1 MSFVQS
7 PASAS
12 LPAAEGGGERSVVVS
27 WGSSLWFW
35 DFAALVPRTM
45 NLGVSVAKVI
55 DRCTRLLTSLVLQGL
70 DRAFFFKLG
79 FSEYPQKQR
88 AERS

>member
-1 MSFVQS
+1 M
-7 PASAS
+7 
-12 LPAAEGGGERSVVVS
+12 VVS

-35 DFAALVPRTM
+35 AFAALVPRM
-45 NLGVSVAKVI
+45 GVSVAKVI

-70 DRAFFFKLG
+70 DSAFFFLKLG
-79 FSEYPQKQR
+79 FSEYPQRQR